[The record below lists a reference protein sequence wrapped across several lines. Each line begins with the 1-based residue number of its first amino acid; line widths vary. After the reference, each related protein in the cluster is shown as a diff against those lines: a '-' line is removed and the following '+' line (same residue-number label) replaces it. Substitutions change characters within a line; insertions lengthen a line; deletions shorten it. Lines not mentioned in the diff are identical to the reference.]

1 MAKRIFGTGLG
12 LRTWL
17 LLAMA
22 VITLCALPAV
32 LAQQSL
38 DNPLA
43 PSHAVR
49 PRVLP
54 DRLPDKPSQPPAF
67 KIPVGP
73 LGFSA
78 PGAFYL
84 GQRTSLVSLDFLD
97 EDLLL
102 FTFRVPGLI
111 RREAAEHEAGEE
123 EERRIRAVVLKLP
136 AGTVEAE
143 ALWTVHDH
151 ARYLWMLKDGS
162 FLLRDRNNLELGDA
176 SLELKPYLRFP
187 GPLLWLE
194 MDPTQQFL
202 VTNSREPDAA
212 AQKPSDAPNVHH
224 PSEQDLS
231 QGTPDAHHPS
241 DQDLSLGTPDAQPGD
256 VDLSLRPSEQKSL
269 SGNSESLGLR
279 TPSPAET
286 HQSAEKQ
293 KPAGKPD
300 LAVRVLRRDSG
311 QVILVSR
318 TRTAV
323 HLPVNADGYLE
334 SLRTRTNG
342 WLLNLNYFSGGSA
355 ILGQVDSACSPLFD
369 FLSQRQVLVTG
380 CTASGAG
387 KLEAVAT
394 DGRRL
399 WEAQSSETTVWP
411 LVVRAPDGSRL
422 ALETLVLPYPVS
434 ARTPLDPEEIK
445 GQLVEV
451 LDAADGNLALETTAS
466 PALDA
471 GGNVAISPLGRRV
484 AVLNGGQIQ
493 VYELPPAPPLPEPAT
508 HPPARGRG
516 KP

>member
-1 MAKRIFGTGLG
+1 MAKRIAKRIFGTGLG
-12 LRTWL
+12 LRAWL
-17 LLAMA
+17 LLALAM
-22 VITLCALPAV
+22 ITLCALSPA
-32 LAQQSL
+32 LAQRSL
-38 DNPLA
+38 DDGSA

-54 DRLPDKPSQPPAF
+54 DQLPDKPSQPPAF

-111 RREAAEHEAGEE
+111 RREAGEHEAGAEE
-123 EERRIRAVVLKLP
+123 EHRIRAVVLKLP

-162 FLLRDRNNLELGDA
+162 FLLRDRNNLEMGDA

-212 AQKPSDAPNVHH
+212 AQKPSEAPK
-224 PSEQDLS
+224 
-231 QGTPDAHHPS
+231 PDAHRPT
-241 DQDLSLGTPDAQPGD
+241 DQDLSLGTPSTQSSDL
-256 VDLSLRPSEQKSL
+256 DLSLRPSEQKSL
-269 SGNSESLGLR
+269 SGDSKSPGLG
-279 TPSPAET
+279 TPSPAEAD
-286 HQSAEKQ
+286 QPAEKQ
-293 KPAGKPD
+293 TPASQPD
-300 LAVRVLRRDSG
+300 LAVRILRRDSG

-318 TRTAV
+318 TRSAV

-334 SLRTRTNG
+334 SLRTRNNG
-342 WLLNLNYFSGGSA
+342 WLLNLNYFTGGSA

-369 FLSQRQVLVTG
+369 FLSQR
-380 CTASGAG
+380 
-387 KLEAVAT
+387 
-394 DGRRL
+394 
-399 WEAQSSETTVWP
+399 
-411 LVVRAPDGSRL
+411 
-422 ALETLVLPYPVS
+422 
-434 ARTPLDPEEIK
+434 
-445 GQLVEV
+445 
-451 LDAADGNLALETTAS
+451 
-466 PALDA
+466 
-471 GGNVAISPLGRRV
+471 
-484 AVLNGGQIQ
+484 
-493 VYELPPAPPLPEPAT
+493 
-508 HPPARGRG
+508 
-516 KP
+516 